1 MPKPNTQ
8 IEPQN
13 FASTRSNGSTGAPAS
28 VGSGWGGGGFGNPS
42 SASGFGNYDQGAL
55 GAGFGQPDSGQANS
69 SRNDLSRSLGGGQ
82 VSNSGMEDVITIQML
97 PEKEGMFLF
106 QHRNYE
112 VKSAR
117 KATSVIRRYSDFV
130 WLVDCLQKKFPFRQ
144 IPLLPPKRVAGTLNR
159 WKAYLKNAHIYF
171 FLKSMA
177 LTYQRIRI
185 PSWINVAEAS
195 SALLMLL
202 CVIRY

>member
-1 MPKPNTQ
+1 
-8 IEPQN
+8 
-13 FASTRSNGSTGAPAS
+13 
-28 VGSGWGGGGFGNPS
+28 
-42 SASGFGNYDQGAL
+42 
-55 GAGFGQPDSGQANS
+55 
-69 SRNDLSRSLGGGQ
+69 
-82 VSNSGMEDVITIQML
+82 MEDVITIQML

-159 WKAYLKNAHIYF
+159 WKAYLENAHIYF

-177 LTYQRIRI
+177 LTYQRIQI
-185 PSWINVAEAS
+185 PFWINVSEG
-195 SALLMLL
+195 
-202 CVIRY
+202 